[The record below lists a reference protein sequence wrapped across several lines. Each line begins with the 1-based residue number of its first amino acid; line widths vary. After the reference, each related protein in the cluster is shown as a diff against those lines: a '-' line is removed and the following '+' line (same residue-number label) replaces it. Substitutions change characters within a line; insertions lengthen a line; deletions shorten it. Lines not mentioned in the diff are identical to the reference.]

1 MASIKESLKGRNA
14 IKQLEEFLNES
25 VLTFFSQLVM
35 K

>member
-14 IKQLEEFLNES
+14 IKLLEEFLNES